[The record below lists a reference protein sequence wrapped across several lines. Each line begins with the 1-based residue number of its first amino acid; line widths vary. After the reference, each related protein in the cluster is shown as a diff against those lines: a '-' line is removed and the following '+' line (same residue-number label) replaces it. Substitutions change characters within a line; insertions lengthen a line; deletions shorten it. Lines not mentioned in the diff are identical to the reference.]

1 MLLIYILLSSLC
13 VSCKHPIRVI
23 LGTLISTQKHSAE
36 AMNQWSKDNV
46 AQMKEQQAISQ
57 IYSKHRR
64 RFPAELY
71 LERNMTFASW
81 RMTEYLCVWV
91 CRCEERPPL
100 RYYTNTHIL
109 CKKKKRRFKVG
120 MCWMTNFPA
129 LLLFSFVS
137 QLLWS
142 PCLCERSLH

>member
-13 VSCKHPIRVI
+13 VSCKHPIHMI
-23 LGTLISTQKHSAE
+23 LGTLISTHIHSAE

-71 LERNMTFASW
+71 LERNVTFAS
-81 RMTEYLCVWV
+81 
-91 CRCEERPPL
+91 
-100 RYYTNTHIL
+100 
-109 CKKKKRRFKVG
+109 
-120 MCWMTNFPA
+120 
-129 LLLFSFVS
+129 
-137 QLLWS
+137 
-142 PCLCERSLH
+142 